1 MGTLLL
7 AVLVARLLP
16 TGRHRA
22 PRTVHETVSLH
33 ELLAP
38 REALVT
44 DVALCP
50 AERQEHVHV
59 FLALGG
65 WVCCSCQG
73 RTPLGA
79 LTSVSPAG
87 GARGR
92 TSAVTSGSWCWPATR
107 TLRSRV
113 GSG

>member
-1 MGTLLL
+1 MNERIVIGAAVLMGTLLL

-22 PRTVHETVSLH
+22 PRTVHETVSLD

-44 DVALCP
+44 DVAWCP

-65 WVCCSCQG
+65 RVCCSCQG
-73 RTPLGA
+73 LTPHGA
-79 LTSVSPAG
+79 LTSVPPAG
-87 GARGR
+87 GAR
-92 TSAVTSGSWCWPATR
+92 
-107 TLRSRV
+107 
-113 GSG
+113 

>member
-1 MGTLLL
+1 MNERIVIGAAVLMGTLVL

-22 PRTVHETVSLH
+22 PRTETVSLD

-44 DVALCP
+44 DVAWCP

-59 FLALGG
+59 FLTTGG
-65 WVCCSCQG
+65 RVCCSC
-73 RTPLGA
+73 RELTPHA
-79 LTSVSPAG
+79 PLTSTPPAG
-87 GARGR
+87 GAR
-92 TSAVTSGSWCWPATR
+92 
-107 TLRSRV
+107 
-113 GSG
+113 